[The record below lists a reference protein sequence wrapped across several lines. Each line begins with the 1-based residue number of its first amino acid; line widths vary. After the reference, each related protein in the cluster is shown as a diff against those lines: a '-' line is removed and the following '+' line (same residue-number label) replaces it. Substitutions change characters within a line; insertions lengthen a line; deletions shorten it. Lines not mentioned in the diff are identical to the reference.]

1 MLRRYSARTGDSD
14 LKNAQPHDSMTS
26 TAGLVEE
33 SVNCKQS
40 LTDHR
45 RWASVVAHLP
55 RTWAAEPPAKAHP
68 GWFMPGSLGSAA
80 QRGRHG
86 CCSGMPRRFPP
97 RSASM
102 MLHRQAG
109 PTLAGCNGAP
119 IPPIPAP
126 SRMADSHARSRRR
139 RPEAATRRQGAGR
152 ARLGRLRAAPR
163 APRRTEGRSV
173 AAAALGFA
181 IAWPD
186 GRLLERLGLRTAPAP
201 AHAGGDGVHRG
212 VCLVDVDANGRSAR
226 CVRGLPLAVE
236 LVVPVLEAR
245 RPAR

>member
-55 RTWAAEPPAKAHP
+55 RTWAAEPPSKAHP
-68 GWFMPGSLGSAA
+68 GWFMPGSLGPAA
-80 QRGRHG
+80 RRGRHG

-97 RSASM
+97 RSTSM

-139 RPEAATRRQGAGR
+139 RPEAATRRQGAATGSP
-152 ARLGRLRAAPR
+152 G
-163 APRRTEGRSV
+163 
-173 AAAALGFA
+173 
-181 IAWPD
+181 
-186 GRLLERLGLRTAPAP
+186 APAGRP
-201 AHAGGDGVHRG
+201 PGSKTHRG
-212 VCLVDVDANGRSAR
+212 PQRGGCGPRICGCL
-226 CVRGLPLAVE
+226 
-236 LVVPVLEAR
+236 AR
-245 RPAR
+245 RPATSAAWPPDGPSASSRAR